1 MNYAHL
7 HLILNHAP
15 LYFLVFAFCLSMYSI
30 RKRSNEV
37 AKIAMFTFVIA
48 AFMSMGTYFSGENAE
63 PVIDILKDV
72 NKKAFQD
79 HEKIAKIANV
89 LTIINGSICLSWFF
103 VKSEYTKRYI
113 LIGLTALSLM
123 SIGYMSKTANLGGQ
137 IRHTEIGDVLFDLSS
152 DKNKLKNDS
161 QSDHGEK

>member
-15 LYFLVFAFCLSMYSI
+15 LFGLVFAFCLSMYSI
-30 RKRSNEV
+30 RKRSDEV
-37 AKIAMFTFVIA
+37 AKITMFTFVIT
-48 AFMSMGTYFSGENAE
+48 AFLSMGAYFSGENAE
-63 PVIDILKDV
+63 VVVSSIKGI
-72 NKKAFQD
+72 NKAALND

-89 LTIINGSICLSWFF
+89 LTILNGSVCLSWFF

-123 SIGYMSKTANLGGQ
+123 SIGYMSKAANVGGQ
-137 IRHTEIGDVLFDLSS
+137 IRHNEIGDVLF
-152 DKNKLKNDS
+152 K
-161 QSDHGEK
+161 E